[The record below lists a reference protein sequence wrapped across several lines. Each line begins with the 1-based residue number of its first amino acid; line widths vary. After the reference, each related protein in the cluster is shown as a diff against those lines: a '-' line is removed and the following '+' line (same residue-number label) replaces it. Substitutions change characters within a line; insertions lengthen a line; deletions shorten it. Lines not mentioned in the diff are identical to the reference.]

1 MNSLGINSML
11 EPLQEL
17 QEAGLTRMD
26 FREVVIDTVKSPEF
40 EWNGVNFKGILSEVK
55 KRLSDGDPEIKRMKG
70 ILRGVIGELVS
81 GATPLGFEAETAFE
95 IGMGNEEYV
104 ATDLDV
110 LVGGNFKS
118 GILRSALTGWLS
130 KRPDIREKMRDD
142 LGLGG
147 KSRKGKATYTTW
159 GGSTV
164 EKTSK
169 RAGETAIAD
178 EHARRLEVYTA
189 QYIEK
194 ILGSSNG
201 DDGEGLH
208 SQTVIPDGL
217 LYYRLKTSDVA
228 ELAGFVEVKT
238 YSPAS
243 LKSFLEKLSVG
254 SDVDKEDKLNLRLGL
269 ARSIKF
275 LSLLMKFKHGGLLPK
290 LSDDE
295 KLDLPNDGRLPKS
308 VYSTPEEVESRI
320 PVFDK
325 TNTVIVM
332 RFPSDVESSDLKILG
347 EYLVSLG
354 YRKIS
359 IQKLHFTSVEIDEIA
374 RRVIARDLLHL
385 RQKNLVNGRQFSDK
399 EVEVLERIMRGE

>member
-1 MNSLGINSML
+1 ML

-55 KRLSDGDPEIKRMKG
+55 KRLPDGDPEIKRMKG

-178 EHARRLEVYTA
+178 EHALY
-189 QYIEK
+189 
-194 ILGSSNG
+194 
-201 DDGEGLH
+201 
-208 SQTVIPDGL
+208 L
-217 LYYRLKTSDVA
+217 LN
-228 ELAGFVEVKT
+228 F
-238 YSPAS
+238 
-243 LKSFLEKLSVG
+243 
-254 SDVDKEDKLNLRLGL
+254 KE
-269 ARSIKF
+269 
-275 LSLLMKFKHGGLLPK
+275 HC
-290 LSDDE
+290 
-295 KLDLPNDGRLPKS
+295 
-308 VYSTPEEVESRI
+308 
-320 PVFDK
+320 
-325 TNTVIVM
+325 
-332 RFPSDVESSDLKILG
+332 DLKFFRETTLISG
-347 EYLVSLG
+347 KTKPLVL
-354 YRKIS
+354 
-359 IQKLHFTSVEIDEIA
+359 IQSEQQNE
-374 RRVIARDLLHL
+374 
-385 RQKNLVNGRQFSDK
+385 
-399 EVEVLERIMRGE
+399 